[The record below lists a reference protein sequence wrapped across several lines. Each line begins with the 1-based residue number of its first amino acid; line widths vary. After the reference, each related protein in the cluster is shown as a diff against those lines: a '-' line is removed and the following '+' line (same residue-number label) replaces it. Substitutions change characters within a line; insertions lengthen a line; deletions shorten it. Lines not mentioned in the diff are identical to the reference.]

1 MGAIML
7 SRHSAQRRCGHLAG
21 ARCLTY
27 GGVVRRSRS
36 SEDVFQITGAPRAL
50 TDDVRDRQRRYL
62 ISMSIRTVCF
72 VLAIVVSGWM
82 RWALLVGALVLPYIA
97 VVIANAGRERVET
110 PSSLLDGGPAALGSG
125 DDGATP
131 PRAQP

>member
-1 MGAIML
+1 ML
-7 SRHSAQRRCGHLAG
+7 SRPSVSRRCGHLAG
-21 ARCLTY
+21 HWCLTY

-36 SEDVFQITGAPRAL
+36 SDDVFQITGAPRAL

-82 RWALLVGALVLPYIA
+82 RWALLVGALVLPYVA

-110 PSSLLDGGPAALGSG
+110 PSTLLNDGPAALGSG
-125 DDGATP
+125 SDSTTP

>member
-1 MGAIML
+1 ML
-7 SRHSAQRRCGHLAG
+7 SRPSASRRCGHLAG
-21 ARCLTY
+21 HCCLTY

-36 SEDVFQITGAPRAL
+36 SDDVFQITGAPRAL

-82 RWALLVGALVLPYIA
+82 RWALLVGALVLPYVA
-97 VVIANAGRERVET
+97 VVIANAGRERVEA
-110 PSSLLDGGPAALGSG
+110 PSTLLNDGPAALGSG
-125 DDGATP
+125 NDSATP